1 MKNSK
6 RGLLV
11 LFFVMTCFCLYP
23 QANKHDVSLG
33 IRSGTGNEI
42 KNSDYSFTNQYYKIA
57 VNYLVKS
64 SASISYELVLQ
75 PEVNFGTHQL
85 LNFYFVTPDQEN
97 YIEKRERFTQVKNVN
112 QYVLNI
118 GFLIR
123 KTVGK
128 TVSIYVQGS
137 VGPMISDTETERL
150 SKGFAFSDVFALGMS
165 FNYKE
170 IRLDVVPSLRHVS
183 NAGTQRSNAGFNTKN
198 IELGLSY
205 RL

>member
-1 MKNSK
+1 
-6 RGLLV
+6 
-11 LFFVMTCFCLYP
+11 
-23 QANKHDVSLG
+23 
-33 IRSGTGNEI
+33 
-42 KNSDYSFTNQYYKIA
+42 
-57 VNYLVKS
+57 
-64 SASISYELVLQ
+64 
-75 PEVNFGTHQL
+75 
-85 LNFYFVTPDQEN
+85 
-97 YIEKRERFTQVKNVN
+97 
-112 QYVLNI
+112 VLNI